1 MAEDWEKG
9 SDAKDTL
16 DGETAEALL
25 KAVREALRRE
35 KTSDNKHT
43 SGNSFRDTI
52 WCRDSCDSELSLRTE
67 EANKAFFEQRTK
79 AIAIN
84 RQSRLVFDPQ
94 QSINEFPHTEVETPS
109 EKAFISRTEE
119 DLSENSSYREEQT
132 GESTSLSFNTPSA
145 EAPCTADRREK
156 LFRRIAC
163 GTASDYQ
170 KLEFLLLPYFND
182 IPSELAKE
190 LLLQFGSLRSVLL
203 SSPTELSAIPGV
215 PPLAALSVP
224 QYVPLLYGGEDA
236 SSPSS
241 LNGIRVDSPDKA
253 AKIFR
258 KILGYGKTEK
268 FYALHLDKHMR
279 ILAVE
284 RVADGGS
291 SRVAVSISRL
301 VSSAILSGAKY
312 VILSHNHPNN
322 ADFASAADVSV
333 TKSISDACYI
343 VGIKLLDHIIMA
355 GLAPDAY
362 CSLAR
367 SDARLDGYFDIVDG
381 YKYTIP
387 RGF

>member
-1 MAEDWEKG
+1 M
-9 SDAKDTL
+9 
-16 DGETAEALL
+16 
-25 KAVREALRRE
+25 
-35 KTSDNKHT
+35 
-43 SGNSFRDTI
+43 
-52 WCRDSCDSELSLRTE
+52 
-67 EANKAFFEQRTK
+67 
-79 AIAIN
+79 
-84 RQSRLVFDPQ
+84 
-94 QSINEFPHTEVETPS
+94 
-109 EKAFISRTEE
+109 
-119 DLSENSSYREEQT
+119 
-132 GESTSLSFNTPSA
+132 
-145 EAPCTADRREK
+145 
-156 LFRRIAC
+156 
-163 GTASDYQ
+163 
-170 KLEFLLLPYFND
+170 
-182 IPSELAKE
+182 
-190 LLLQFGSLRSVLL
+190 LLQFGSLRSVLL

-362 CSLAR
+362 CSLTCSRRLLQPCTLRLPPRRLLRYRRRLQIHHPPRLLAAPIPLPTPHSIPTTISSFSSGNGQSLRSCPAR
-367 SDARLDGYFDIVDG
+367 KRREICLNTRLYNFLSAIN
-381 YKYTIP
+381 
-387 RGF
+387 RSL